1 MAGTKLADLSLQ
13 ITPCK
18 EDEKKEMGKLNSKER
33 KKSSFYEGKSL
44 VGLTLGGNFLLFIG
58 EF

>member
-18 EDEKKEMGKLNSKER
+18 EGEKR
-33 KKSSFYEGKSL
+33 YL
-44 VGLTLGGNFLLFIG
+44 VIDFVAVVVKMTCGFSG
-58 EF
+58 